1 MSERNQK
8 KASREEAG
16 LRASLTVTVGQTA
29 KEQEVSQLTLLQK
42 ERVKL
47 APLVC
52 VWGGRQREREDG
64 HSLSQLKSPDEIP
77 DIDTSTQGR

>member
-1 MSERNQK
+1 M
-8 KASREEAG
+8 
-16 LRASLTVTVGQTA
+16 TVGQTA

-42 ERVKL
+42 ERVKP

-52 VWGGRQREREDG
+52 VCVWGRQREREDG
-64 HSLSQLKSPDEIP
+64 HSLRQLKSPEEIP